1 LVEAE
6 PDKYPSFSQ
15 SEVHG
20 QAMLNKA
27 VTLDSMGRPEDAKP
41 LYEKLGQHPKVYIQ
55 RKAGQMLFGFV
66 VSKPLGFS
74 FCGLFSSAWI
84 CNVVTG

>member
-1 LVEAE
+1 
-6 PDKYPSFSQ
+6 
-15 SEVHG
+15 
-20 QAMLNKA
+20 MLNKA
-27 VTLDSMGRPEDAKP
+27 VTLDSLGKPEEAKP

-66 VSKPLGFS
+66 VSKRLVFNFWVVLSDFS
-74 FCGLFSSAWI
+74 I